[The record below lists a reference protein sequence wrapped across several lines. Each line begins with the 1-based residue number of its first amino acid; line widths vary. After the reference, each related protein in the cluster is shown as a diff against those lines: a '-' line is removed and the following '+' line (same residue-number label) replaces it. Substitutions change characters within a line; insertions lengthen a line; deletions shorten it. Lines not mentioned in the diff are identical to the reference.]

1 MSEINDTGKSRA
13 GFGHNRG
20 HVPPEELKAEL
31 AALQE
36 AEART
41 ITQHAK
47 SPSLIDYIYE
57 VRFYPGGELTR
68 GDLKAYDIKHARRS
82 LNVILGVTQLPM
94 DTQIIEKHIV
104 EEELKEW
111 NAAKS
116 RRLLQTLM
124 VHHVWLQG
132 SAGGVRADLSG
143 EDLSGVNLEG
153 RDLSHVSL
161 ANANLSGAALKGAR
175 LIGTDLTGVD
185 LSGADLSGCDLTNA
199 SLADANLIGTKLTG
213 TNLKGADLWRA
224 NLARAVIS
232 PEALHKALGCSEG

>member
-1 MSEINDTGKSRA
+1 MSKTNDTFKKRA
-13 GFGHNRG
+13 GLGHNRG

-31 AALQE
+31 AALSE

-41 ITQHAK
+41 KAQHVK
-47 SPSLIDYIYE
+47 SPHLIDYIYE
-57 VRFYPGGELTR
+57 VHFYPGAELTK
-68 GDLKAYDIKHARRS
+68 GELKAYDMKHARRS

-94 DTQIIEKHIV
+94 DTRIIEKHIV
-104 EEELKEW
+104 EEELKER
-111 NAAKS
+111 NAAKN

-143 EDLSGVNLEG
+143 EDLRGVSLEG

-161 ANANLSGAALKGAR
+161 ANANLSGASLSGAR

-185 LSGADLSGCDLTNA
+185 LSGADMSDCDLTNA
-199 SLADANLIGTKLTG
+199 SLADANLIGANLINA
-213 TNLKGADLWRA
+213 NLKGADLWRA
-224 NLARAVIS
+224 NLAGAIIS
-232 PEALHKALGCSEG
+232 PEVLHKALGCKTS